1 MELQPLI
8 DRLAEF
14 PSGNGPFVN
23 VYIDARPDQVG
34 RDKYRAFVRTEL
46 KARAATYPERS
57 PERQNIERDAERIMA
72 WLGTEVRPQAN
83 GIAIFACTAADFFEA
98 VQLEVP
104 IEPSEV
110 VVGSTP
116 HLYPLAAVADRYR
129 RYAAVVLDSHAAH
142 IFVFGLG
149 EVVVERAID
158 SGEIPKSEAGGW
170 SQARYQRHVE
180 EFQRHHVKEVVDTL
194 QRLVREEGIDRIVVA
209 ANEVALPLLRAEMPK
224 QLAERVVEVGEL
236 DMSSPRDQILR
247 RTFEATRE
255 RAARDDAELVRRVL
269 DAYRAGGL
277 GVVGVDA
284 TLEALGNGQVHEL
297 IIAADPGQLR
307 IDDGR
312 AAATVAD
319 ELVAKARQTDARVTF
334 IEDAMLLSDA
344 GGVGGLLRFRV
355 RKAA

>member
-14 PSGNGPFVN
+14 PPGKGPFVS

-34 RDKYRAFVRTEL
+34 RDKYWAFVRTEL
-46 KARAATYPERS
+46 KARAATYPDRT
-57 PERQNIERDAERIMA
+57 PERQSIDRDAERILA
-72 WLGTEVRPQAN
+72 WLEANARPQAN
-83 GIAIFACTAADFFEA
+83 GIAIFACAAADFFEA

-104 IEPSEV
+104 IEQSEV
-110 VVGSTP
+110 FVGPTP

-129 RYAAVVLDSHAAH
+129 RHAAVVLDSHSAH

-149 EVVVERAID
+149 EVVDERAIE
-158 SGEIPKSEAGGW
+158 SAAIPKSEAGGW

-180 EFQRHHVKEVVDTL
+180 EFQRHHVKDVVDTL
-194 QRLVREEGIDRIVVA
+194 QRVVREERVDRIVVA
-209 ANEVALPLLRAEMPK
+209 ANDVALPLLRAELPK
-224 QLAERVVEVGEL
+224 LLAERVVEVSDL

-247 RTFEATRE
+247 RSLEAM
-255 RAARDDAELVRRVL
+255 RAQDARDDADLVRRML
-269 DAYRAGGL
+269 DVYRAGGL

-284 TLEALGNGQVHEL
+284 TLRALENGQVHEL
-297 IIAADPGQLR
+297 IIGADPTHLR
-307 IDDGR
+307 TRDGR
-312 AAATVAD
+312 SGAAVAD

-334 IEDAMLLSDA
+334 IDDPALLADA

-355 RKAA
+355 REAA

>member
-1 MELQPLI
+1 MELQRLI

-14 PSGNGPFVN
+14 PAGNGPFVN

-34 RDKYRAFVRTEL
+34 RDKYRAFVRNEL

-57 PERQNIERDAERIMA
+57 PERQSVERDAERIMA
-72 WLGTEVRPQAN
+72 WLDAQARPEAN
-83 GIAIFACTAADFFEA
+83 GIAIFACAAADFFEA

-104 IEPSEV
+104 IEHSEV
-110 VVGSTP
+110 VVGPTP
-116 HLYPLAAVADRYR
+116 HLYPLAAVAGRYR
-129 RYAAVVLDSHAAH
+129 RYAAVVLDGHAAH

-149 EVVVERAID
+149 EVVAERAID
-158 SGEIPKSEAGGW
+158 SEEIPKSDAGGW

-194 QRLVREEGIDRIVVA
+194 QRLVREEGVDRIVVA
-209 ANEVALPLLRAEMPK
+209 ANDVALPLLRAELPK
-224 QLAERVVEVGEL
+224 QLAERVVEVGDL
-236 DMSSPRDQILR
+236 DMKSPRDRILQ

-255 RAARDDAELVRRVL
+255 RAARDDADLVRRML

-277 GVVGVDA
+277 GVVGVAA
-284 TLEALGNGQVHEL
+284 TLAALGNGQIHEL
-297 IIAADPGQLR
+297 IIAADPAHLR
-307 IDDGR
+307 SGDGR
-312 AAATVAD
+312 SAAAVAD

-334 IEDAMLLSDA
+334 IEDPALLADV

-355 RKAA
+355 REAA

>member
-8 DRLAEF
+8 DRLAAF
-14 PSGNGPFVN
+14 PPGNAPFVN
-23 VYIDARPDQVG
+23 VYIDARPDHVG
-34 RDKYRAFVRTEL
+34 RERYRAFVRTEL

-57 PERQNIERDAERIMA
+57 PERQSVERDAERIAA
-72 WLGTEVRPQAN
+72 WLDARARPQAN
-83 GIAIFACTAADFFEA
+83 GIAIFACAAADFFEA

-104 IEPSEV
+104 IEQSEV
-110 VVGSTP
+110 FVGPTP
-116 HLYPLAAVADRYR
+116 HLYPLAAVAGRYR
-129 RYAAVVLDSHAAH
+129 RHAAVVLDSHAAH

-149 EVVVERAID
+149 EVVAERAID

-194 QRLVREEGIDRIVVA
+194 QRLVREEGVDRIVVA
-209 ANEVALPLLRAEMPK
+209 ANDVALPLLRAELPK
-224 QLAERVVEVGEL
+224 QLAERVVEVGDL

-247 RTFEATRE
+247 RSFEATRV
-255 RAARDDAELVRRVL
+255 RAARDDADLVRRVL

-297 IIAADPGQLR
+297 IIAADPGRLR
-307 IDDGR
+307 VGDGR
-312 AAATVAD
+312 AASAVAD

-334 IEDAMLLSDA
+334 IEDAVRLADA